1 MDRGFQKGW
10 KSMTRHS
17 LPEKDT
23 FKGATIGDYLIEEE
37 IGRGNIGVVYHA
49 CHKDFQQI
57 EVAIKFIT
65 ADRLKPGWAKELV
78 KVNLLS
84 GISQVVQ
91 YKLHRSEILINVPYV
106 LIFWEYIEGP
116 NLRKYILE
124 NEIDISFIEHFI
136 VEIFDAFTAMTAK
149 GITHGDLHE
158 GNILIK
164 PNDDRL
170 PDPTRPVI
178 KVTDFGIGGSDNFL
192 DPKDDYNQLAGICQ
206 RLLERID
213 PATLNGC
220 DKFIY
225 DRLTEEFIP
234 KKLLEKNP
242 TIGEFVKNPRKLKT
256 LLKEIRND
264 CATISGKQDLQL
276 PLDNPF
282 DYLSCEEM
290 GDKFG
295 VLQTLYSEKFPGY
308 NDLLQRTNTILTGPR
323 GCGKTTILR
332 TLSLKTR
339 LLGGKINIVDQV
351 DEYIGIYYH
360 SNDLYFAFPYLKD
373 KITNDQR
380 LIIGSYF
387 SLSVLYEFIETLR
400 ISQKHFGELQKICE
414 LGPLEDYLKQCIPT
428 YEKAFYS
435 QSVLDHL
442 GSFIVKQKDLIR
454 IWSTR
459 GDKTT
464 HPVISLPLDFIK
476 TVCRICIDCVPWLK
490 GRVIYFFLDD
500 YSLPRISKPVQET
513 LNDFILL
520 RYSECFFKIS
530 TESIVTFHPY
540 DSHGKL
546 LEKSRE
552 YDIIDLGDY
561 FLNADEEIKDDFL
574 LGIINNRL
582 QNTKDVDI
590 QYQDIRTLLG
600 KSGRPFN
607 QLARDIRSNDRVYYH
622 GWDMVVQLCSGDVV
636 NILILI
642 RDMMSLIGG
651 PKMLTTY
658 NESVSPKVPLDKQD
672 KAIRELGNDFLN
684 RIEAVPNV
692 GKELRKI
699 AESFGKIAQWYLKNV
714 DSKNEEAKPP
724 HQAFRIEMLDALVF
738 SDEVKEKLKRD
749 YKKDFLADIPKL
761 EELYRELIRYGI
773 FIRDVRGKSQ
783 RGAVVPR
790 LYLRRLLIPTFR
802 LTPNKRD
809 PIRLEV
815 GEFYW
820 LLGDPESFYKYMVDK
835 KKLEKRKKNDA
846 DSQGKLL

>member
-1 MDRGFQKGW
+1 
-10 KSMTRHS
+10 MTRNS
-17 LPEKDT
+17 LPEKDV
-23 FKGATIGDYLIEEE
+23 FKGEIIGDYRIEKE

-49 CHKDFQQI
+49 YHKDVKGI

-65 ADRLKPGWAKELV
+65 ADSLKEGWDQELI
-78 KVNLLS
+78 KVGMLS
-84 GISQVVQ
+84 SISQVVQ
-91 YKLHRSEILINVPYV
+91 YKTHRSEILRGVPYV

-116 NLRKYILE
+116 NLRNYIRE
-124 NEIDISFIEHFI
+124 NDIDISFIEHFI
-136 VEIFDAFTAMTAK
+136 AEIFDAFTAMTAK

-178 KVTDFGIGGSDNFL
+178 KITDFGIGGSHNFL
-192 DPKDDYNQLAGICQ
+192 EPKDDYNQLAVICQ

-213 PATLNGC
+213 PATLNGN
-220 DKFIY
+220 DKFFY
-225 DRLTEEFIP
+225 DKLAEEFIP

-242 TIGEFVKNPRKLKT
+242 ITGDFVRNPRTLKT
-256 LLKEIRND
+256 LLKQIRNSSVD
-264 CATISGKQDLQL
+264 RSAEQIRQL
-276 PLDNPF
+276 PLENPF

-339 LLGGKINIVDQV
+339 LLGGKISTVDQLG
-351 DEYIGIYYH
+351 DYIGIYYH
-360 SNDLYFAFPYLKD
+360 SNDLYFAFPYLKG
-373 KITNDQR
+373 KISDDHHR
-380 LIIGSYF
+380 IIGSFF
-387 SLSVLYEFIETLR
+387 SLSVFYEIIETLR
-400 ISQKHFGELQKICE
+400 ISQTYFGELQQICD
-414 LGPLEDYLKQCIPT
+414 LGPLEEYLKDCIPA

-442 GSFIVKQKDLIR
+442 GAFIINQKDLIR
-454 IWSTR
+454 IRLTR
-459 GDKTT
+459 GDKSDY
-464 HPVISLPLDFIK
+464 PVLSLPLDFIK
-476 TVCRICIDCVPWLK
+476 TICRICIDCVPWLK

-530 TESIVTFHPY
+530 TESIVTFYPY
-540 DSHGKL
+540 DSHKKL
-546 LEKSRE
+546 LEQSRE
-552 YDIIDLGDY
+552 YDVIDLGDY
-561 FLNADEEIKDDFL
+561 FLNADEKVKDDFL
-574 LGIINNRL
+574 LGVINNRL
-582 QNTKDVDI
+582 ENTKDI
-590 QYQDIRTLLG
+590 NPESQNIKTLLG
-600 KSGRPFN
+600 ESGRSFN
-607 QLARDIRSNDRVYYH
+607 QLARDIRNENRVHYH

-642 RDMMSLIGG
+642 RDMISLIGG
-651 PKMLTTY
+651 PKALAAH
-658 NESVSPKVPLDKQD
+658 NESKDPQIDLEKQD
-672 KAIRELGNDFLN
+672 KAIRELGNNFLN
-684 RIEAVPNV
+684 RIEAVPNH

-699 AESFGKIAQWYLKNV
+699 AESFGKVAHWYLKNV
-714 DSKNEEAKPP
+714 DSKNEETKPP
-724 HQAFRIEMLDALVF
+724 HQAFRIEMFDALSF
-738 SDEVKEKLKRD
+738 SDEIKKKLEREYGKALID
-749 YKKDFLADIPKL
+749 VAKL
-761 EELYRELIRYGI
+761 EELYKELIRYGV

-815 GEFYW
+815 DEFYW
-820 LLGDPESFYKYMVDK
+820 LLGDPDSFYQHMIEK
-835 KKLEKRKKNDA
+835 KKKEIKKKIDA
-846 DSQGKLL
+846 DLQRKLL

>member
-1 MDRGFQKGW
+1 M
-10 KSMTRHS
+10 
-17 LPEKDT
+17 
-23 FKGATIGDYLIEEE
+23 
-37 IGRGNIGVVYHA
+37 
-49 CHKDFQQI
+49 
-57 EVAIKFIT
+57 
-65 ADRLKPGWAKELV
+65 
-78 KVNLLS
+78 LS
-84 GISQVVQ
+84 GISQIVQ
-91 YKLHRSEILINVPYV
+91 YKTHRSEILRGVPYV

-116 NLRKYILE
+116 DLRKYTIE
-124 NEIDISFIEHFI
+124 SDIDISFIEHFI
-136 VEIFDAFTAMTAK
+136 TEIFDAFIAMKAK

-178 KVTDFGIGGSDNFL
+178 KITDFGIGGSHTFL
-192 DPKDDYNQLAGICQ
+192 KPKDDYNQLAVICQ
-206 RLLERID
+206 KLLESID
-213 PATLNGC
+213 YAPLNGS
-220 DKFIY
+220 DKYFY

-242 TIGEFVKNPRKLKT
+242 TTGIFVGNPRTLKK
-256 LLKEIRND
+256 LLKEIRTNYH
-264 CATISGKQDLQL
+264 AQSGEQVRQL
-276 PLDNPF
+276 PLENPF
-282 DYLSCEEM
+282 DSLSFEEI
-290 GDKFG
+290 GNNFG

-339 LLGGKINIVDQV
+339 LLGGRISSVDQL
-351 DEYIGIYYH
+351 DDYLGIYFH
-360 SNDLYFAFPYLKD
+360 SNDLYFAFPYLKG
-373 KITNDQR
+373 KINDDQR
-380 LIIGSYF
+380 RIICSYF
-387 SLSVLYEFIETLR
+387 SLSVFYEIIETLH
-400 ISQKHFGELQKICE
+400 ISQEYFGELQKICD
-414 LGPLEDYLKQCIPT
+414 LGAVEEYLKQCIPT
-428 YEKAFYS
+428 YEKAFYG

-442 GSFIVKQKDLIR
+442 RSFIVKQKDMIR
-454 IWSTR
+454 ISLA
-459 GDKTT
+459 GGVTT
-464 HPVISLPLDFIK
+464 SSQISLPMDFIR

-490 GRVIYFFLDD
+490 GRVIYCFLDD
-500 YSLPRISKPVQET
+500 YSLPRISTPVQET

-561 FLNADEEIKDDFL
+561 FLNAEERIKDEFL
-574 LGIINNRL
+574 LGVINNRL
-582 QNTKDVDI
+582 KNTKNVATQYKDI
-590 QYQDIRTLLG
+590 SALLG
-600 KSGRPFN
+600 LSKRSFN
-607 QLARDIRSNDRVYYH
+607 QLARDIRGNQRVYYH
-622 GWDMVVQLCSGDVV
+622 GWDMVVNLCSGDVV

-642 RDMMSLIGG
+642 RDMISLIGEPKILATYKESDG
-651 PKMLTTY
+651 PK
-658 NESVSPKVPLDKQD
+658 VALDKQD

-699 AESFGKIAQWYLKNV
+699 AESFGNIAHWYLRNV
-714 DSKNEEAKPP
+714 DSKNEENKPP
-724 HQAFRIEMLDALVF
+724 HQAFRIEMLNALVF
-738 SDEVKEKLKRD
+738 SDEIKEKLKRD
-749 YKKDFLADIPKL
+749 YKRDFLADISKL
-761 EELYRELIRYGI
+761 EELYKELLRYGI
-773 FIRDVRGKSQ
+773 FVRDVRGKSQ

-815 GEFYW
+815 GEFYL
-820 LLGDPESFYKYMVDK
+820 LLGAPDSFYQHMVDK
-835 KKLEKRKKNDA
+835 KKHEKRKKIDA